1 MGGTDLRRRGGG
13 EGGGNIRE
21 RGNNGL
27 WCQGEIHD
35 WIDCFGLTVLTVD
48 FYFYFPSSFRTMT
61 DDC

>member
-1 MGGTDLRRRGGG
+1 VGGTDLRRRGGG
-13 EGGGNIRE
+13 EGGGKIRE

-48 FYFYFPSSFRTMT
+48 FYFSLHL
-61 DDC
+61 